1 MELTGKT
8 AIITGAGGQ
17 LGSRIVLALAHRGLN
32 CLCHFNTNA
41 ARAEQVVQGVKKL
54 GCSAALF
61 QADLSKPG
69 FAAEMFNEAARLG
82 PVRVVVNSAS
92 VFTRQPLGTFS
103 DAEVANLLA
112 VNLAAP
118 LSICNT
124 FADYLLN
131 EGADWKTAEEP
142 FAAII
147 SMTDVA
153 GIRPWARFAPYCAS
167 RAGLIAMTQ
176 SLAKELAPGVTV
188 NAIAPGI
195 VTWPGKMDPADEQ
208 NQLAKIPARRFGSP
222 EDITRA
228 VNYLLDS
235 PYVTGQ
241 TLTVDG
247 GRSL

>member
-17 LGSRIVLALAHRGLN
+17 LGSQIVLALARRGLN
-32 CLCHFNTNA
+32 CLCHYNTSA
-41 ARAEQVVQGVKKL
+41 LRAEQVVKGVEKL
-54 GCSAALF
+54 GRSAALY

-69 FAAEMFNEAARLG
+69 FAAEIFKQAARLG
-82 PVRVVVNSAS
+82 PVRVIVNSAS

-103 DAEVANLLA
+103 DTEIADMLA

-118 LSICNT
+118 ISICSA

-131 EGADWKTAEEP
+131 EGADWKTAEDP

-147 SMTDVA
+147 NMTDVA
-153 GIRPWARFAPYCAS
+153 GIRPWAGFAPYCAS
-167 RAGLIAMTQ
+167 RAGLIAVTE

-195 VTWPGKMDPADEQ
+195 VTWPGKMDPTDEQ

-241 TLTVDG
+241 TLTIDG
-247 GRSL
+247 GRSI

>member
-8 AIITGAGGQ
+8 AIITGAAGR
-17 LGSRIVLALAHRGLN
+17 LGSQIVLALARRGLN
-32 CLCHFNTNA
+32 CLCHYHTNA
-41 ARAEQVVQGVKKL
+41 VRAEQVVKNVQEL
-54 GCSAALF
+54 GPAAALF

-69 FAAEMFNEAARLG
+69 FASAMFRQAAQLG

-92 VFTRQPLGTFS
+92 VFTRQPVGSFS
-103 DAEVANLLA
+103 EQDVANMLA

-118 LSICNT
+118 LNICNE

-142 FAAII
+142 FASII
-147 SMTDVA
+147 NMTDVA
-153 GIRPWARFAPYCAS
+153 GIRPWAGFAPYCAS

-188 NAIAPGI
+188 NAVAPGI
-195 VTWPGKMDPADEQ
+195 VTWPGKMDPTEEQ

-222 EDITRA
+222 QDITRA
-228 VNYLLDS
+228 INYLLDS

-241 TLTVDG
+241 TLTIDG
-247 GRSL
+247 GRSI